1 MTIYAEKRDKKP
13 TGRWIVDVVI
23 DHQRHTARVK
33 EFDEA
38 KRVEAHLL
46 AFGLKPAVVNE
57 EIYTLKKLEKDVT
70 PTLFRGNSDEEY
82 DLQRLATCISIIGPQ
97 KPVEEVRYSE
107 LEQLVEALRVK
118 KTFYGKRYTNKTINR
133 YLSCISKA
141 LRWAHRHDLIAG
153 MPQIPR
159 QKETEGRVAYLRE
172 HEIPKFVEWIRD
184 HERQTTAL
192 CLETLMITGMRV
204 GELLSLDP
212 EHIEEDHEGN
222 FFIVLDS
229 ERTKTKRSRV
239 MPIPED
245 LATPLIQMLHEKLPN
260 YELLRQACHRASLA
274 LKLRDM
280 ITPHILRHTCATILT
295 AQGVPSL
302 VVADLLGHSNLSTTR
317 RYTHPTRKSLM
328 GAMEVINSRRNAPV
342 VEPKSHATTT
352 GTWRKFDL

>member
-1 MTIYAEKRDKKP
+1 MSIYPEKRDKRP

-23 DHQRHTARVK
+23 DHQRHTSRVK
-33 EFDEA
+33 DYDEA
-38 KRVEAHLL
+38 RRVESHLL
-46 AFGLKPAVVNE
+46 AFGQKPAVINQ
-57 EIYTLKKLEKDVT
+57 EIYTLKQLERDVT
-70 PTLFRGNSDEEY
+70 PTLFRDNADEEY
-82 DLQRLATCISIIGPQ
+82 DLQRLATCISIIGPN
-97 KPVEEVRYSE
+97 KPIEEVRYGE
-107 LEQLVEALRVK
+107 LERLVESLRVK
-118 KTFYGKRYTNKTINR
+118 KTFYGKHYTNKTINR
-133 YLSCISKA
+133 YLSCMSKA
-141 LRWAHRHDLIAG
+141 LRWAHKHDLIAG

-159 QKETEGRVAYLRE
+159 QKELEGRIAYLRE

-184 HERQTTAL
+184 NERPTTAL

-212 EHIEEDHEGN
+212 EQVEEDHEGN
-222 FFIVLDS
+222 FFIILESDK
-229 ERTKTKRSRV
+229 TKTKRSRV

-274 LKLRDM
+274 LKLHDM

-328 GAMEVINSRRNAPV
+328 GAMEVINSKRIGGV
-342 VEPKSHATTT
+342 ISTKTT
-352 GTWRKFDL
+352 GTPTGTR